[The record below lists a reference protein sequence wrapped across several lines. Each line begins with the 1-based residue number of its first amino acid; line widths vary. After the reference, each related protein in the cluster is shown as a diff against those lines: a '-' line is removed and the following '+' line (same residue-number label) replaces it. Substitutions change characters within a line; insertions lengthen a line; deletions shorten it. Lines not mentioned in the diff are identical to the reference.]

1 MTQDFLVTDQ
11 IGAWLFEPVT
21 EGVLT
26 FVREKVS
33 VDAWMSHGQSFVVDY
48 RDAGGLAEDLEDE
61 GFTVT
66 TRH

>member
-11 IGAWLFEPVT
+11 TGAWLFEPVT
-21 EGVLT
+21 EGALK

-33 VDAWMSHGQSFVVDY
+33 FDQWMWCGKSFVVDY
-48 RDAGGLAEDLEDE
+48 RDGGALAEDLEDQ
-61 GFTVT
+61 GFIVM

>member
-21 EGVLT
+21 EGALK

-33 VDAWMSHGQSFVVDY
+33 FDEWMWSGRSFVVDY
-48 RDAGGLAEDLEDE
+48 RDGGALAEDLEDQ
-61 GFTVT
+61 GFTIAT
-66 TRH
+66 LH